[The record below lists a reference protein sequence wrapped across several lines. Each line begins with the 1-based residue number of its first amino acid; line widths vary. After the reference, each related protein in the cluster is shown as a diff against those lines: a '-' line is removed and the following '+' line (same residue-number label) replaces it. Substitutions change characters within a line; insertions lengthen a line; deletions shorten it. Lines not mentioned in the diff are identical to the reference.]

1 MEFMKKSFKIIYI
14 SFGLLFVGIGAV
26 GAFMP
31 ILPTTPF
38 LLLASFFFSKGSE
51 KFEKWFMQTKLYE
64 NYLEEFLKNR
74 SMKLGTKIKLLSLAT
89 SVLLFSGYVVKIIP
103 FRIFIGIVIIYL
115 YYYFIFRIKTIGS
128 ENKIEVCYVKD
139 EISGN

>member
-1 MEFMKKSFKIIYI
+1 MKRPFKIIYI
-14 SFGLLFVGIGAV
+14 SLGLLFVGIGAV
-26 GAFMP
+26 GAFVP

-51 KFEKWFMQTKLYE
+51 KFEKWFRQTKLYK
-64 NYLEEFLKNR
+64 NYLEEFLTNR

-89 SVLLFSGYVVKIIP
+89 SVLLFSGYLVKIIP
-103 FRIFIGIVIIYL
+103 FRIFIGVIIIYL
-115 YYYFIFRIKTIGS
+115 YYYFIFRIKTIVN

-139 EISGN
+139 EIGGN

>member
-1 MEFMKKSFKIIYI
+1 MKRPFKIIYI
-14 SFGLLFVGIGAV
+14 SLGLLFVGIGAV
-26 GAFMP
+26 GAFVP

-51 KFEKWFMQTKLYE
+51 KFEKWFKQTKLYK
-64 NYLEEFLKNR
+64 NYLEEFLTNR
-74 SMKLGTKIKLLSLAT
+74 SMKLSTKIKLLSLAT
-89 SVLLFSGYVVKIIP
+89 SVLLFSGYLVKIIP
-103 FRIFIGIVIIYL
+103 FRIFIGIVIVYL
-115 YYYFIFRIKTIGS
+115 YYYFIFRIKTIVN

>member
-1 MEFMKKSFKIIYI
+1 MKRPFKIIYI
-14 SFGLLFVGIGAV
+14 SLGLLFVGIGAV
-26 GAFMP
+26 GAFVP

-51 KFEKWFMQTKLYE
+51 KFEKWFRQTKLYK

-89 SVLLFSGYVVKIIP
+89 SVLLFSGYLVKIVL
-103 FRIFIGIVIIYL
+103 FRIFIAIVIIYL
-115 YYYFIFRIKTIGS
+115 YYYFIFRIKTIANES
-128 ENKIEVCYVKD
+128 KIEICYVKD
-139 EISGN
+139 EIGGN

>member
-1 MEFMKKSFKIIYI
+1 MEFMKRPFKIIYI
-14 SFGLLFVGIGAV
+14 SLGLLFVGIGAV
-26 GAFMP
+26 GAFVP

-51 KFEKWFMQTKLYE
+51 KFEKWFRQTKLYK
-64 NYLEEFLKNR
+64 NYLEEFLTNR

-89 SVLLFSGYVVKIIP
+89 SVLLFSGYLVKIIP
-103 FRIFIGIVIIYL
+103 FRIFIGVIIIYL
-115 YYYFIFRIKTIGS
+115 YYYFIFRIKTIVN

-139 EISGN
+139 EIGGN